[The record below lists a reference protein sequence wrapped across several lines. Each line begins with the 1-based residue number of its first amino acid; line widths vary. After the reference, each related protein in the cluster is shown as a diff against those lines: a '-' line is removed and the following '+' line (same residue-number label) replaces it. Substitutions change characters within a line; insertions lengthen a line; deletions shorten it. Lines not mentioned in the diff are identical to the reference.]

1 MGTLTF
7 PSFAFLPT
15 SKYHRHHGEI
25 WKAFYLLHKL
35 WWCQVSKD
43 FMKQTNIE
51 ERRTKLMKMKS
62 ELLRKSSSSKH
73 ETE

>member
-1 MGTLTF
+1 
-7 PSFAFLPT
+7 
-15 SKYHRHHGEI
+15 
-25 WKAFYLLHKL
+25 
-35 WWCQVSKD
+35 
-43 FMKQTNIE
+43 MKQTNIE